1 MRRYDVVSRILLI
14 LSIIGF
20 AFAAPVLVQENC
32 QACANVVH
40 IPKDVITV
48 LGKRMDEEE
57 LEKLL
62 DKYIKME
69 NEPVESSDTHAS
81 SSSAPPGP
89 DHGSTNVVQAPA
101 SNPASSL
108 ANPDPSME
116 LPGTSSTA
124 PMTVPEPEFDW
135 EYWGNLVDPRPL
147 KKPPNVMTDVV
158 QAPALNPASSIAN
171 PDQLVVPSGSS
182 SSTASSEGSWETHF
196 IIMQR
201 GMTYFR
207 IKAMKTFMTP

>member
-32 QACANVVH
+32 QACANMVH

-48 LGKRMDEEE
+48 LGKRVEEEE

-62 DKYIKME
+62 EKYIKTGE
-69 NEPVESSDTHAS
+69 KPVES

-101 SNPASSL
+101 SNPASSI
-108 ANPDPSME
+108 ANPDP
-116 LPGTSSTA
+116 
-124 PMTVPEPEFDW
+124 
-135 EYWGNLVDPRPL
+135 
-147 KKPPNVMTDVV
+147 
-158 QAPALNPASSIAN
+158 
-171 PDQLVVPSGSS
+171 LVVPSGSS

-201 GMTYFR
+201 GMTCFR
-207 IKAMKTFMTP
+207 IKAAMTFMTP